1 MRVCGFARGQE
12 YSQAH
17 PAYAAMQDVH
27 IGDWDCD
34 VCAETFTSVP
44 FFACASFEDCVFKT
58 CQGCLPVCARPDLAA
73 AAPPTAVPVPAAVA
87 AEPAPAPAP
96 LDLSRVRECRVCRD
110 PLKVYNAQHPMWT
123 NLGDIP
129 EWSCDVCDS
138 EKVGTDALFACHK
151 FDECD
156 FCACADCVDQTET
169 GSSAA
174 APLAVAPPP
183 AAAPPPIAPKPSPA
197 ASAATLSR
205 TCPKCPPGEGHL
217 KIFDS
222 SHPQFGQLGGWVE
235 PDWNCDVC
243 GNDFKYGS
251 NDGMSCYVCD
261 DYATCDWGA
270 CTVCACPVKSGEVRK
285 SSQGKK
291 DADGN
296 PIKSKKKVSWKN
308 RWLVLFDKAPTAQA
322 GPQEAMLRYPG
333 LPSSSGPSAVDAVF
347 STRVLRAGTT
357 RVGRTSLL
365 ASRPLAS
372 SL

>member
-1 MRVCGFARGQE
+1 MRDGFARGQE

-205 TCPKCPPGEGHL
+205 TCPKCPGEGHL

-243 GNDFKYGS
+243 GNEFKYGS